1 MTFFFDMVV
10 VRASNSLIDMR
21 YDDYSFWIKQSRIE
35 MGARVGNYL
44 KVNPFPQ
51 FSGACLSFKLH
62 SGHVSALDCG
72 RCLGELAIQR
82 HVQVDS

>member
-1 MTFFFDMVV
+1 MTFCFDMVV

-44 KVNPFPQ
+44 IHNCPGKIHAHMDYLGIFE
-51 FSGACLSFKLH
+51 AKISFDQLF
-62 SGHVSALDCG
+62 
-72 RCLGELAIQR
+72 
-82 HVQVDS
+82 